1 MHLIPANEH
10 AALILVFLQMSTQLC
25 SNIKRDRTRDWRF

>member
-10 AALILVFLQMSTQLC
+10 AALISVLLQMSTQLC
-25 SNIKRDRTRDWRF
+25 SNIKHDRTRDWRF